1 MTDKDIIEI
10 AELTAKIVIDHI
22 ESKQDQW
29 NNEFEVNL
37 EHFTEVNLEHF
48 TSSNTM
54 QPYKLPDEQ
63 ELLDIT
69 ISELKLKLD
78 EAIKAED
85 YALASKINS
94 KIIDLKSNQK

>member
-1 MTDKDIIEI
+1 MTDKDIIKI

-37 EHFTEVNLEHF
+37 EHFT
-48 TSSNTM
+48 SSNTM

-63 ELLDIT
+63 ELLDISRR
-69 ISELKLKLD
+69 IRIIRQPYGLDHQLKH
-78 EAIKAED
+78 ICGHM
-85 YALASKINS
+85 STC
-94 KIIDLKSNQK
+94 

>member
-1 MTDKDIIEI
+1 MKDQHTIE
-10 AELTAKIVIDHI
+10 DG

-29 NNEFEVNL
+29 NNEF
-37 EHFTEVNLEHF
+37 EVNLEHF

-78 EAIKAED
+78 EAIIAED

-94 KIIDLKSNQK
+94 KIIYLESKQK